1 MERLRQLLVLTVAD
15 IRAVGPKTWNGWKAQ
30 LLRDLFNRTEEYLS
44 GGLIFAGREREID
57 KVLGELKGKL
67 ADWPAEDIEAHL
79 ERGHPGYWLSFPMPI
94 LERHARLVREAEIE
108 GRSLSVDF
116 RVDAW
121 EAMTEVTIYVPDRAG
136 LVSQLAGACAL
147 TTAGPLAV
155 ARHSDGAYAVLR
167 FAASCAH
174 GMRRLKV
181 DYRLLFDL
189 DPSHRGLLRIEV
201 DGSSSSAVM
210 APDRA
215 VQEFELAQAS
225 GWRTFTQFAGD
236 GMHHILV
243 GYDHMLFL
251 ISLLLPAVLVRR
263 ERRWQPVPSLRAALL
278 GVLAVVTAFT
288 VSHSITLTLAA
299 LDIVGLP
306 SRLVESGIALSVLLA
321 AVNNIRPV
329 ITRRAWLLAFGF
341 GLVHGFGFASVLAD
355 LGLPRGALTLALAG
369 FNVGVELGQIAVV
382 LAVVPVIYF
391 LRNARFYRPGI
402 LVGGSSAIALIAGI
416 WFLGRAL
423 GLGLG

>member
-1 MERLRQLLVLTVAD
+1 MMRAFLALLLCAVTGSAAAHKPSDSYLTLTAHSGESDMRVQWD
-15 IRAVGPKTWNGWKAQ
+15 IA
-30 LLRDLFNRTEEYLS
+30 LRDLDLALDLDANRDGAITWGELRT
-44 GGLIFAGREREID
+44 RERELFD
-57 KVLGELKGKL
+57 HAAGRLTLS
-67 ADWPAEDIEAHL
+67 AD
-79 ERGHPGYWLSFPMPI
+79 S
-94 LERHARLVREAEIE
+94 
-108 GRSLSVDF
+108 
-116 RVDAW
+116 
-121 EAMTEVTIYVPDRAG
+121 
-136 LVSQLAGACAL
+136 GACAL
-147 TTAGPLAV
+147 RAGELLADD
-155 ARHSDGAYAVLR
+155 HSDGAYAVLR
-167 FAASCAH
+167 FGASCAH

-355 LGLPRGALTLALAG
+355 LGLPRGALALALAG

>member
-1 MERLRQLLVLTVAD
+1 MRVQWD
-15 IRAVGPKTWNGWKAQ
+15 IA
-30 LLRDLFNRTEEYLS
+30 LRDLDLALDLDANRDGAITWGELRT
-44 GGLIFAGREREID
+44 RERELFD
-57 KVLGELKGKL
+57 YAARRLTLSADSGECALRAGEML
-67 ADWPAEDIEAHL
+67 ADE
-79 ERGHPGYWLSFPMPI
+79 
-94 LERHARLVREAEIE
+94 
-108 GRSLSVDF
+108 
-116 RVDAW
+116 
-121 EAMTEVTIYVPDRAG
+121 
-136 LVSQLAGACAL
+136 
-147 TTAGPLAV
+147 
-155 ARHSDGAYAVLR
+155 HSDGAYAVLR
-167 FAASCAH
+167 FGASCAP
-174 GMRRLKV
+174 GMRWLKV

-355 LGLPRGALTLALAG
+355 LGLPRGALALALAG